1 MIRVLRSELY
11 RTLSIR
17 SNWVS
22 IAATIAL
29 GFAVGTFSVDFWALF
44 AGLGAFAIATITTAQ
59 HYQHRTALLLFL
71 GEPHRLRTLAAQCV
85 AAAVVTTATTALSG
99 LVVLG
104 TAGTGDGRQFRATV
118 AAVPV
123 LAVFSV
129 AVATVVRRP
138 TWLLIGAVGWL
149 TFVEGLIGKLQY
161 PLPFS
166 AYLTASTGKSQH
178 LLIFAAWTAAALV
191 AAALT
196 IRRDLTAD

>member
-17 SNWVS
+17 SSWVS

-29 GFAVGTFSVDFWALF
+29 GLLFGTFSVDFWALF
-44 AGLGAFAIATITTAQ
+44 AGLGAFAIASMTTAQ

-85 AAAVVTTATTALSG
+85 AAAVVTTVTAALSG

-104 TAGTGDGRQFRATV
+104 TGGTGDNEQFRATLT
-118 AAVPV
+118 AVPI

-138 TWLLIGAVGWL
+138 TWLLAGAVAWL
-149 TFVEGLIGKLQY
+149 IFVEGLIGKLRY

-166 AYLTASTGKSQH
+166 AYLTASTGKSAN
-178 LLIFAAWTAAALV
+178 LLIFAAWTAAALI

-196 IRRDLTAD
+196 IRRDVTGD